1 MNPKDT
7 YNKNN
12 NNNNKDNNKNTTD
25 YTIYICGVGG
35 QGIIKTSMIIGEAA
49 MNEGLNVVMSEIHGM
64 SQREGVVS
72 TELKIGN
79 FKSSIIEEEST
90 NMILSF
96 EPSEAIRGLNKANND
111 TAIVY
116 NINPIIPSTLSQT
129 NQKYPD
135 LDEIATNLAEF
146 SNQVYSIEGEKIAR
160 EVENPLSINMVLLG
174 GAIAVKSF
182 PLSKESI
189 VEAMKNN
196 FRAEFVESNLS
207 ALEKGIASV
216 EARL

>member
-1 MNPKDT
+1 MSQ
-7 YNKNN
+7 
-12 NNNNKDNNKNTTD
+12 D

-35 QGIIKTSMIIGEAA
+35 QGIIKTSMIMGEAA
-49 MNEGLNVVMSEIHGM
+49 MNEGFNVVMSEIHGM
-64 SQREGVVS
+64 SQRGGVVS

-79 FKSSIIEEEST
+79 FKSSIIEESSS

-96 EPSEAIRGLNKANND
+96 EPSEAIRALNKANKD

-116 NINPIIPSTLSQT
+116 NINPIIPSTLSQS

-135 LDEIATNLAEF
+135 INEIATNLADF

-160 EVENPLSINMVLLG
+160 EVGNPLSINMVLLG

-182 PLSKESI
+182 PLSKKSI
-189 VEAMKNN
+189 VEAMENN
-196 FRAEFVESNLS
+196 FNPKFAESNLN

>member
-1 MNPKDT
+1 MNQ
-7 YNKNN
+7 
-12 NNNNKDNNKNTTD
+12 D

-35 QGIIKTSMIIGEAA
+35 QGIIKTSVIIGEAA

-64 SQREGVVS
+64 SQRGGVVS

-79 FKSSIIEEEST
+79 FKSSIIEEDSA

-96 EPSEAIRGLNKANND
+96 EPSEAVRGLNKGNKD

-135 LDEIATNLAEF
+135 IDEIATNLGDF
-146 SNQVYSIEGEKIAR
+146 SNQVYSIEGEKIAK
-160 EVENPLSINMVLLG
+160 EVGNPLSINMVLLG

-196 FRAEFVESNLS
+196 FNPKFAESNLN